1 MTSLA
6 SPLPPP
12 VGPVL
17 TESFSA
23 LVPPDLSLET
33 FNSQYIQAHTGSG
46 PHILAS
52 AKVTHKLGAPVE
64 EVESSVFVLLGKEV
78 KLDIKVRVRDG

>member
-1 MTSLA
+1 VSSLA

-17 TESFSA
+17 TESLSA

-33 FNSQYIQAHTGSG
+33 YNSQYIQAHTGSG
-46 PHILAS
+46 SHILAS

-64 EVESSVFVLLGKEV
+64 EVASSVFVLLSVEV
-78 KLDIKVRVRDG
+78 QLDIKVRIRDG